1 MAQRPHV
8 RPRESPLTAPL
19 NKQDWVRY
27 LVEERAAKQQK
38 TLLSPATE
46 PARPCNGRFQV
57 YTESVQ
63 SGLHAKMRMAEN
75 TIMPLL
81 KENFCLEQRERANE
95 VLKEEGIM
103 FRFPLKAKGQRI
115 SISSRDV
122 RLMGDGVLS
131 PSVLS
136 PLGALARVWSAY
148 K

>member
-1 MAQRPHV
+1 MTPSEREIHAGFKDSYVSLTHPPLERALPVPFSSMAQRPHV

-81 KENFCLEQRERANE
+81 RENFCLEQA
-95 VLKEEGIM
+95 
-103 FRFPLKAKGQRI
+103 
-115 SISSRDV
+115 
-122 RLMGDGVLS
+122 
-131 PSVLS
+131 
-136 PLGALARVWSAY
+136 
-148 K
+148 